1 MKIRNE
7 QMLNPP
13 MLQMKQNLDNL
24 KILIDNYINVYT
36 NAQKNKRTIINK

>member
-24 KILIDNYINVYT
+24 KILIDNYIDVYT
-36 NAQKNKRTIINK
+36 NAQKKIKEQ